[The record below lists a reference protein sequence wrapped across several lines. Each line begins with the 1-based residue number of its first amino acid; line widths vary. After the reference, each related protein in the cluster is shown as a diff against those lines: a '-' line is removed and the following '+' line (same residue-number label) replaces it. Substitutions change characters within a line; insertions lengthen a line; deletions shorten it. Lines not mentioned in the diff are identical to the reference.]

1 MHAFL
6 NHAIAFASD
15 HALLAYALALVLA
28 AAEALPV
35 VGALVPGTAV
45 IVAFGALIA
54 AGALEFWPLAAAA
67 VLGALLGDGFGYWL
81 GWRYKDAAFRIWP
94 LSNHPEFAER
104 GAALF
109 RKRGGTSV
117 FIGRFTPGVRAV
129 IPMLAG
135 ILAMRR
141 VRFFSVDIVAAVL
154 WAVLHILFGLLL
166 GASLELLGAVTG
178 RLAVLAAFLFVLGYA
193 VIAVS
198 RRVMGR
204 LPRAL
209 ARLAEPLAAWAVRNP
224 GRPQRLLLRLLS
236 TDRAEA
242 FGLTVTATLIV
253 GGGWLLLGALEG
265 LLAHE
270 PIARLDAV
278 VLNGLGSLHAD
289 WADAAMRVF
298 AAPGSTPALGLL
310 AVGVLILLAL
320 DRQGLLALAW
330 VVGLAASVAL
340 AFLLSL
346 LPHATVPP
354 TAGHP
359 GNFDAMLAAASYGL
373 LGLFVSRAVA
383 PGLRP
388 AIASALSLVVVF
400 GAAARLYLGLSLF
413 STEVIAIA
421 FALAWLGLVGF
432 AAQLRRL
439 PSGRALPVALVAS
452 VVIIAAVAA
461 QAGGYGLVPAPV
473 SPPPAPQ
480 REISL
485 ADWRAGGWASL
496 PGSRVGLLGNFA
508 QHFTLQ
514 WAGSLT
520 DLSGA
525 LAARGWQGPPP
536 WDAESLLA
544 WLAPTIDPASLPV
557 LPRFANGMPEALVL
571 CRTPPPHGASSR
583 HQAIRIVLRF
593 WPSDTVVVA
602 GDRRLPL
609 WLGVVVEERFVRV
622 AGTLTIVRSRR
633 ASPGPFATLAASL
646 PHAEPVHENMVP
658 AAPGRPEIGAEVL
671 LGWEG
676 ASSARSP

>member
-35 VGALVPGTAV
+35 IGALVPGTAA
-45 IVAFGALIA
+45 IVALGALIA
-54 AGALEFWPLAAAA
+54 AGALEFWPLAAAV

-81 GWRYKDAAFRIWP
+81 GRRYKDAAFRLWP

-104 GAALF
+104 GATLF
-109 RKRGGTSV
+109 RRRGGTSV

-135 ILAMRR
+135 ILAMPRA
-141 VRFFSVDIVAAVL
+141 RFLSVDIAAAIL
-154 WAVLHILFGLLL
+154 WAVSHILFGILL
-166 GASLELLGAVTG
+166 GASLELLGAVAG

-198 RRVMGR
+198 RRVMRR
-204 LPRAL
+204 LPQAL
-209 ARLAEPLAAWAVRNP
+209 ARLADPLAAWAARNP
-224 GRPQRLLLRLLS
+224 GRPQRALLRLLS

-242 FGLTVTATLIV
+242 FGLALTAALIV

-265 LLAHE
+265 LAAQE

-278 VLNGLGSLHAD
+278 VLNGLGALRAD

-298 AAPGSTPALGLL
+298 AATGSTPALGLL
-310 AVGVLILLAL
+310 AIGILLLLAL

-330 VVGLAASVAL
+330 VVGLAASFAL

-346 LPHATVPP
+346 LPHAIVPP

-359 GNFDAMLAAASYGL
+359 GNFDAMLAATAYGL
-373 LGLFVSRAVA
+373 VGLFVSRAVA

-388 AIASALSLVVVF
+388 AIASVLSLVVVF

-439 PSGRALPVALVAS
+439 PPGRALPIALLAATVM
-452 VVIIAAVAA
+452 IAAVAA
-461 QAGGYGLVPAPV
+461 QAGGYGLIPAPV

-480 REISL
+480 REIAL

-514 WAGSLT
+514 WAGPLSE
-520 DLSGA
+520 LSGA
-525 LAARGWQGPPP
+525 LAARGWQAPPP
-536 WDAESLLA
+536 WGAGSVLA

-571 CRTPPPHGASSR
+571 CRTLPPDGASPR
-583 HQAIRIVLRF
+583 RQAVRIVLRF
-593 WPSDTVVVA
+593 WPSDTVVLA

-609 WLGVVVEERFVRV
+609 WLGVVVEERFVRI

-633 ASPGPFATLAASL
+633 ASQGPFASLAASL
-646 PHAEPVHENMVP
+646 PHAEDVRENMVAP
-658 AAPGRPEIGAEVL
+658 APGRPEIGAQVL
-671 LGWEG
+671 LGWAG
-676 ASSARSP
+676 AGSARSP

>member
-6 NHAIAFASD
+6 RHAIAFASD
-15 HALLAYALALVLA
+15 HALLAYALAVVLA

-35 VGALVPGTAV
+35 IGALVPGTAA
-45 IVAFGALIA
+45 IVAFGALVA
-54 AGALEFWPLAAAA
+54 AGALEFWPLAAAS

-81 GWRYKDAAFRIWP
+81 GWRYKDAAFRLWP

-109 RKRGGTSV
+109 RRRGGTSV

-141 VRFFSVDIVAAVL
+141 ARFFSVDIVAAIL

-198 RRVMGR
+198 RRVMRR
-204 LPRAL
+204 LPQAL
-209 ARLAEPLAAWAVRNP
+209 ARLADPLAAWAARNP
-224 GRPQRLLLRLLS
+224 GRPQRVLTRLLA

-242 FGLTVTATLIV
+242 FGLALTAALIV
-253 GGGWLLLGALEG
+253 AGGWLMVGALEG

-270 PIARLDAV
+270 PIARLDVV
-278 VLNGLGSLHAD
+278 VLNGLGSLRAD
-289 WADAAMRVF
+289 WADAVMRVF
-298 AAPGSTPALGLL
+298 AAIGSTPALGLL
-310 AVGVLILLAL
+310 AIGVLILLAL

-330 VVGLAASVAL
+330 VVGLAASIAL
-340 AFLLSL
+340 AFLLAL
-346 LPHATVPP
+346 LPHAIVPP
-354 TAGHP
+354 AAGHP
-359 GNFDAMLAAASYGL
+359 GNLDALLAATAYGL
-373 LGLFVSRAVA
+373 LGLFISRAVA
-383 PGLRP
+383 PSLRP
-388 AIASALSLVVVF
+388 AIASALSIVVVF

-439 PSGRALPVALVAS
+439 PPGRALPMALLAATVM
-452 VVIIAAVAA
+452 IAAVAA
-461 QAGGYGLVPAPV
+461 QAGGYDLAPAPV

-480 REISL
+480 REITL
-485 ADWRAGGWASL
+485 AGWRAGGWASL

-514 WAGSLT
+514 WAGSLSE
-520 DLSGA
+520 LSRA
-525 LAARGWQGPPP
+525 LAAHGWQTPPP
-536 WDAESLLA
+536 WSASGVLA

-571 CRTPPPHGASSR
+571 CRAPPSSAARR
-583 HQAIRIVLRF
+583 HRAVRIVLRF
-593 WPSDTVVVA
+593 WPSDTVVLA

-609 WLGVVVEERFVRV
+609 WLGVMVEERFVRI

-633 ASPGPFATLAASL
+633 ALQGPFASLAASL
-646 PHAEPVHENMVP
+646 PHAEKVRENMVAP
-658 AAPGRPEIGAEVL
+658 APGRPAIGAQVL

-676 ASSARSP
+676 AGSARSP

>member
-15 HALLAYALALVLA
+15 HALLAYALALVFA

-35 VGALVPGTAV
+35 IGALVPGTAV

-54 AGALEFWPLAAAA
+54 AGALEFWPLAAAS
-67 VLGALLGDGFGYWL
+67 VLGAVLGDGFGYWL
-81 GWRYKDAAFRIWP
+81 GWRYKDAAFRLWP
-94 LSNHPEFAER
+94 LSNYPEFTER

-135 ILAMRR
+135 ILAMTRA
-141 VRFFSVDIVAAVL
+141 RFFAVDIVAAIL

-166 GASLELLGAVTG
+166 GASLELLGAVAG
-178 RLAVLAAFLFVLGYA
+178 RLALLASFLFVLGYA

-198 RRVMGR
+198 RRVMRR
-204 LPRAL
+204 LPQAL
-209 ARLAEPLAAWAVRNP
+209 ARLADPLASWAARNP
-224 GRPQRLLLRLLS
+224 GRPQRALARLLA

-242 FGLTVTATLIV
+242 LGLALMAALNVA
-253 GGGWLLLGALEG
+253 GGWLLLGALEG

-270 PIARLDAV
+270 PIARLDVV
-278 VLNGLGSLHAD
+278 VLDGLGSLRAD

-310 AVGVLILLAL
+310 AIGTLLLLAL

-330 VVGLAASVAL
+330 IVGLAASIAL

-346 LPHATVPP
+346 LPHAIVPP
-354 TAGHP
+354 AAGHP
-359 GNFDAMLAAASYGL
+359 GNLDALLAATSYGL
-373 LGLFVSRAVA
+373 LGLFISRAVA
-383 PGLRP
+383 PSLRP
-388 AIASALSLVVVF
+388 AIASALSIVVVF

-439 PSGRALPVALVAS
+439 PSGRALPIALLAATVM
-452 VVIIAAVAA
+452 IAAAAA
-461 QAGGYGLVPAPV
+461 QAGGYDLAPAPV

-480 REISL
+480 RQITL
-485 ADWRAGGWASL
+485 ADWRADGWASL
-496 PGSRVGLLGNFA
+496 PGSRVGLLGNFT

-514 WAGSLT
+514 WAGSLSA
-520 DLSGA
+520 LSRT
-525 LAARGWQGPPP
+525 LAARGWKTPPP
-536 WDAESLLA
+536 WSAGSVLA
-544 WLAPTIDPASLPV
+544 WFAPTIDPASLPV

-571 CRTPPPHGASSR
+571 CRTPPPDGASSR
-583 HQAIRIVLRF
+583 HQAVRIVLRF
-593 WPSDTVVVA
+593 WPSDTVVLA

-609 WLGVVVEERFVRV
+609 WLGVVVEERFVRI

-633 ASPGPFATLAASL
+633 ASPGPFATLAASF
-646 PHAEPVHENMVP
+646 PHAEEVRENMVP
-658 AAPGRPEIGAEVL
+658 PAPGRPATGALVL
-671 LGWEG
+671 LGW
-676 ASSARSP
+676 ASSGGATSR